1 LLYPFALLYSVRA
14 SRTWGWSLGP
24 SHLSVAAGPARH
36 VTAAPFFVYVTNQV
50 LSHAATVMDET
61 ITALDSVVGGLSDEN
76 YAQSLDFYRLWF
88 GIGQTYHQIP
98 SDQIFDVIWN
108 NRRKVTM
115 GNPSC
120 CGLIYSNTHLIL
132 RFASDVESDH
142 LLAPYGSG
150 LQSRL
155 CAKSLR
161 RFFSGNLSMASGGSC
176 QEFYAD
182 VNLIAH
188 WANLGYVEEVA
199 IRNHILQSLVSH
211 PTLHDHQAWALF
223 ILFKLAGA
231 TFGAY
236 ADPSAVDRCFDLLK
250 SHIILDPGRGR
261 SGSGYEE
268 LERTR
273 QVRAPRVVNGERWS
287 KTNFQEII
295 NLRERG
301 WEGLPPP
308 PVFTTGESRPA
319 GPNQNDPTA
328 TPVATS
334 LGLPNRDLEPQIPQ
348 PPPLEPAA
356 VPETDTIPASL
367 AVAPATQSPSTSIAT
382 LSDFTIADMSDDE
395 PPIDHE
401 ISDTSDDELPIN
413 PTDAVP
419 HGTFYFEDG
428 NVEVQCGHTLFRVH
442 TSVLSLHSPVLRR
455 MFTQTILAA
464 AETPNGCPRISSSD
478 TAKDFAT
485 LFKIIYLPGF
495 RRSTHIL
502 LNCPTDRLSVHRFP
516 ERNRVPDF
524 STFSSLLRVTT
535 KYEMPAV
542 RSQVLEVVRDAYPE
556 TFEGLGPSKPLG
568 ESVFSG
574 PTPHPNE
581 VLNLFVQ
588 QKLTSALPMAYYMAA
603 RRGLDSLMDR
613 NLPRN
618 ATLSP
623 EILHSALGG
632 LIALREVEL
641 NDSHNLIFKPNV
653 PHPFSTPNCPL
664 RALGDPAAL
673 ETHQKVF
680 DRVVGSSRS
689 GTKVLEVPEFYEDQ
703 GGELQRV
710 GPGICG
716 SCVGRWESGHAGLRK
731 KAWAMLPDV
740 FGLNG

>member
-1 LLYPFALLYSVRA
+1 
-14 SRTWGWSLGP
+14 
-24 SHLSVAAGPARH
+24 
-36 VTAAPFFVYVTNQV
+36 
-50 LSHAATVMDET
+50 
-61 ITALDSVVGGLSDEN
+61 
-76 YAQSLDFYRLWF
+76 
-88 GIGQTYHQIP
+88 
-98 SDQIFDVIWN
+98 
-108 NRRKVTM
+108 
-115 GNPSC
+115 
-120 CGLIYSNTHLIL
+120 
-132 RFASDVESDH
+132 
-142 LLAPYGSG
+142 
-150 LQSRL
+150 
-155 CAKSLR
+155 
-161 RFFSGNLSMASGGSC
+161 MASGGSC

-182 VNLIAH
+182 VNLIAR
-188 WANLGYVEEVA
+188 WANLGYVEEAA
-199 IRNHILQSLVSH
+199 IRSHILQSLVSH
-211 PTLHDHQAWALF
+211 PTLHDHQAWALI

-231 TFGAY
+231 TFGAF
-236 ADPSAVDRCFDLLK
+236 ADPSVVDRCFELLK
-250 SHIILDPGRGR
+250 NHPILYPGSGRG
-261 SGSGYEE
+261 GSGWEE

-273 QVRAPRVVNGERWS
+273 HVRAPCVVKGDRWS
-287 KTNFQEII
+287 EMDFQEII

-308 PVFTTGESRPA
+308 PVFTTGVSRPA
-319 GPNQNDPTA
+319 GTNQNDPTA

-334 LGLPNRDLEPQIPQ
+334 LGLPNRDLNPQT
-348 PPPLEPAA
+348 PPLEPAA
-356 VPETDTIPASL
+356 VPETGTIPAPQT
-367 AVAPATQSPSTSIAT
+367 VPPASQSPSISITT
-382 LSDFTIADMSDDE
+382 LSDFTTADISDDE
-395 PPIDHE
+395 PPVDHE

-413 PTDAVP
+413 PTDAAP
-419 HGTFYFEDG
+419 HGTFYLDDG

-455 MFTQTILAA
+455 MFTQTSLAT

-485 LFKIIYLPGF
+485 LFKTIYLPGF
-495 RRSTHIL
+495 RYSTHIP

-581 VLNLFVQ
+581 VLNLFLQ
-588 QKLTSALPMAYYMAA
+588 QKFTSALPMAYYMAA
-603 RRGLDSLMDR
+603 RRGLNSLMDR
-613 NLPRN
+613 HLPRN

-623 EILHSALGG
+623 EILQSAIGG
-632 LIALREVEL
+632 LMALREVEL
-641 NDSHNLIFKPNV
+641 NDSHYLIFEPKIS
-653 PHPFSTPNCPL
+653 HPCSVSNCPS
-664 RALGDPAAL
+664 RALDGPVAL
-673 ETHQKVF
+673 EIYQKVF
-680 DRVVGSSRS
+680 NRVVGFSQS

-716 SCVGRWESGHAGLRK
+716 GCVGRWESGHAELRR
-731 KAWAMLPDV
+731 KAWAMLPNV